1 MMLALKDLLH
11 TLKDRDWDVNPV
23 YKIDENEAK
32 RIIEGIEGINK
43 WIPCKVRLPQ
53 ENGVYIVSYEDSVR
67 LLEWFNG
74 KWFFYP
80 SNPAREETGIITAW
94 MPLPESYKAE
104 SEGKE

>member
-1 MMLALKDLLH
+1 M
-11 TLKDRDWDVNPV
+11 
-23 YKIDENEAK
+23 
-32 RIIEGIEGINK
+32 
-43 WIPCKVRLPQ
+43 RLPQ